1 MTRERFD
8 KRIAEALHKM
18 TDRAAYEM
26 QDENWQRI
34 RKGIEEMEQSS
45 GSGRRSHW
53 NRKVGIGVSA
63 AVLVLVLSISTR
75 TGQAALEKIR
85 QYFEPEKIVEYE
97 VEGSREDVD
106 SRLQQGEI
114 GYVVYYD
121 QDRYKVV
128 EDGKTDRIVIRDPAE
143 GMPEVYMEISQDADK
158 LPEELAV
165 KLEAELRKDFSRV
178 EAPINVSEPLEAVF
192 IHAIN
197 GGTKAD
203 DPIVDYYLI
212 SNKKGGTFIIKMKY
226 FLEAAEG
233 HGSRFRSM
241 LRDFTILE

>member
-8 KRIAEALHKM
+8 KRITEALHKM

-34 RKGIEEMEQSS
+34 RKGIKEMEQSS

-128 EDGKTDRIVIRDPAE
+128 EDGKTDRIVIRIRQRGCPRYIWRYPR
-143 GMPEVYMEISQDADK
+143 MQISFLRNL
-158 LPEELAV
+158 LPDWKRAQERLQPGGSAH
-165 KLEAELRKDFSRV
+165 KCF
-178 EAPINVSEPLEAVF
+178 EPLEAVF